1 MAGYNLGGYSN
12 SLNIDGLTD
21 DDINGAL
28 ANSGSDYQLQ
38 APQMGTSAQ
47 PAMAEMSQPAAQAAE
62 QVAAPSPTEQ
72 WKAPEQEQKSNM
84 LSKVLGIVG
93 GLVGGGAGAILG
105 GVGQASKK

>member
-1 MAGYNLGGYSN
+1 MAYSLGGYSN

-28 ANSGSDYQLQ
+28 ANSGSDYQLT
-38 APQMGTSAQ
+38 APQLGASAQ
-47 PAMAEMSQPAAQAAE
+47 PAMQQAAAEPQPTE

-72 WKAPEQEQKSNM
+72 WKAPEQQQGNNM

-93 GLVGGGAGAILG
+93 GIMGGGAGAVLG
-105 GVGQASKK
+105 GIGQASKK